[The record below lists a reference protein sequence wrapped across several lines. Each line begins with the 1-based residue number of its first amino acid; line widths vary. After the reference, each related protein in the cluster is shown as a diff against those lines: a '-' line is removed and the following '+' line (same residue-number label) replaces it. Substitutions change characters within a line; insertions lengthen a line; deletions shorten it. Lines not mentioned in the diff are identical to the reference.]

1 MKILIIIAAIL
12 TAVAVGMWL
21 LVRKFSGLL
30 NPPLRVHVVPENSG
44 NGCMRREMQKYGQ
57 DLDAQG
63 FEEIG
68 TFRIPE
74 IAGLVLTAYTQ
85 PYQSVSAVV
94 YNHPL
99 AGCFVDVFSENERGQ
114 SLTVS
119 SAPAGEEL
127 DHPPGHNKVI
137 DKTMMVVEMY
147 DFLLTRRPSGPHKRI
162 DETNFVEEF
171 QAAYAKDMDWRMS
184 RGGVTDEEVRRS
196 AEAIG
201 VTSERAI
208 QRTAKKLQEQY
219 AEKQRVL
226 PCEMDELGHCPYE
239 YENSPDRDIEGMP
252 FADGDPR
259 SCPKYGHVCPT
270 FMEDFGLTTE
280 DLNIRASIH
289 CGEVIDNLVK
299 QGMVEKD
306 SPEYLK
312 QKTKSENMQRLY
324 PREKFPQYY

>member
-85 PYQSVSAVV
+85 PYQSVCAVV

-99 AGCFVDVFSENERGQ
+99 AGCFVDIFSENERGQ

-119 SAPAGEEL
+119 NAPAGEEL
-127 DHPPGHNKVI
+127 MCALILYTLAPSDAKI
-137 DKTMMVVEMY
+137 
-147 DFLLTRRPSGPHKRI
+147 RPS
-162 DETNFVEEF
+162 
-171 QAAYAKDMDWRMS
+171 AYPS
-184 RGGVTDEEVRRS
+184 RSSPRQS
-196 AEAIG
+196 CL
-201 VTSERAI
+201 S
-208 QRTAKKLQEQY
+208 
-219 AEKQRVL
+219 
-226 PCEMDELGHCPYE
+226 GHL
-239 YENSPDRDIEGMP
+239 
-252 FADGDPR
+252 
-259 SCPKYGHVCPT
+259 T
-270 FMEDFGLTTE
+270 FLKLTT
-280 DLNIRASIH
+280 RS
-289 CGEVIDNLVK
+289 
-299 QGMVEKD
+299 
-306 SPEYLK
+306 
-312 QKTKSENMQRLY
+312 R
-324 PREKFPQYY
+324 